1 MGLINDH
8 QTASADHEDSTGKRR
23 RLGRRW
29 AFRLAFGVAALLAL
43 TAVLGYQA
51 RGLEGRVLEAVQ
63 PHLLTDVQVGAVA
76 LTVWDSWPNVE
87 VVLSDV
93 RIEDAVQEDAP
104 FVELKALGVVF
115 AWKPL
120 LFGQLEVAEVVA
132 QGGQINVHRY
142 RDGRENWQFWKPV
155 EGTDAGV
162 DWTVEAVVL
171 SNVQLDGEWWS
182 EGAAKP
188 VVWSAFCRSAS
199 LALDQVGDSNWTVEG
214 EVGVAGCSGV
224 GQCFSG

>member
-1 MGLINDH
+1 M
-8 QTASADHEDSTGKRR
+8 
-23 RLGRRW
+23 
-29 AFRLAFGVAALLAL
+29 AALLAL

-142 RDGRENWQFWKPV
+142 RDGRENWQFWQRQRQRHRDRDTATFSTASGGSEPLWT
-155 EGTDAGV
+155 EGTPF
-162 DWTVEAVVL
+162 TTT
-171 SNVQLDGEWWS
+171 
-182 EGAAKP
+182 
-188 VVWSAFCRSAS
+188 R
-199 LALDQVGDSNWTVEG
+199 
-214 EVGVAGCSGV
+214 
-224 GQCFSG
+224 